1 MKSSV
6 TGELRHHS
14 IETEVTRRQ
23 LAHGGG
29 SGWLMLITM
38 RHEMKNRY
46 RVFRRGWGTF
56 YCEDLVTKKQESL
69 KTRDKDEAYR
79 LVAAKNETEDAPA
92 FSLHLARVYWKA
104 GDPAAAKRTWQ
115 HVIDEIPKLKT
126 GDTQH
131 RWRTAIKDQAFDSIR
146 DLVVLE
152 TQAEHFLKVLENG
165 SVSTNIYLRRIHNF
179 ALDMNWLPWP
189 VLPKKRWPAI
199 KFKEKRG
206 ITLAE
211 HLAIVARELNPE
223 RKAFYQLAW
232 HLGAAQSD
240 IAFLEAENIDWEHN
254 FISFARKKTGSIA
267 IMRFDED
274 VAEILRDLPGSGP
287 LFPYLRTV
295 RAGDRATEFHQRC
308 VGLKIKGVTLHSY
321 RYAWAERAKTAGY
334 PERFAQEALG
344 HNSKAVHRAY
354 ARKAKVELPS
364 LGEYERQRKMF
375 AEGKV
380 AEPVVKI
387 ART

>member
-1 MKSSV
+1 
-6 TGELRHHS
+6 
-14 IETEVTRRQ
+14 
-23 LAHGGG
+23 
-29 SGWLMLITM
+29 
-38 RHEMKNRY
+38 MKNRY
-46 RVFRRGWGTF
+46 RVFRRGWGTY
-56 YCEDLVTKKQESL
+56 YCEDLVTKKQTTL

-79 LVAAKNETEDAPA
+79 LVAAQNENEDVPA

-104 GDPAAAKRTWQ
+104 GDPVAAQRTWQ
-115 HVIDEIPKLKT
+115 HVMDEIPKLKT
-126 GDTQH
+126 GETQH
-131 RWRTAIKDQAFDSIR
+131 RWLTAIKDKAFVSLR
-146 DLVVLE
+146 NLVVLE

-165 SVSTNIYLRRIHNF
+165 SISTNIYLRRIHNF

-199 KFKEKRG
+199 KFKDKRG

-211 HLAIVARELNPE
+211 HLAIVSRELNPE

-240 IAFLEAENIDWEHN
+240 IAFLEAENIDWEHSV
-254 FISFARKKTGSIA
+254 ISFARKKTGSIA
-267 IMRFDED
+267 LMRFDED
-274 VAEILRDLPGSGP
+274 MAELLRSLPDSGP

-308 VGLKIKGVTLHSY
+308 VGLKIKGITLHSY

-375 AEGKV
+375 LEGKL
-380 AEPVVKI
+380 AEPVIKI
-387 ART
+387 VNA

>member
-1 MKSSV
+1 MN
-6 TGELRHHS
+6 RN
-14 IETEVTRRQ
+14 
-23 LAHGGG
+23 
-29 SGWLMLITM
+29 
-38 RHEMKNRY
+38 MKNRY
-46 RVFRRGWGTF
+46 RVFRRGWGTY
-56 YCEDLVTKKQESL
+56 YCEDLVTKQQITL
-69 KTRDKDEAYR
+69 KTRDKDEAFR
-79 LVAAKNETEDAPA
+79 LVAAKNETEVAPA

-104 GDPAAAKRTWQ
+104 GDPAAAQRTWQ
-115 HVIDEIPKLKT
+115 HVMDEIPKLKT
-126 GDTQH
+126 GDTQA
-131 RWRTAIKDQAFDSIR
+131 RWFTAIKDKAFDSLR
-146 DLVVLE
+146 NLVVLE
-152 TQAEHFLKVLENG
+152 TQAEHFLKVLESG
-165 SVSTNIYLRRIHNF
+165 SISTNIYLRRIHNF

-189 VLPKKRWPAI
+189 VLPKKRWPAV

-254 FISFARKKTGSIA
+254 VISFARKKTGSIA
-267 IMRFDED
+267 IMRFDRE

-375 AEGKV
+375 LEGKI
-380 AEPVVKI
+380 AEPAVQI
-387 ART
+387 ANA

>member
-1 MKSSV
+1 
-6 TGELRHHS
+6 
-14 IETEVTRRQ
+14 
-23 LAHGGG
+23 
-29 SGWLMLITM
+29 
-38 RHEMKNRY
+38 MKNRY
-46 RVFRRGWGTF
+46 RVFRRGCGTF
-56 YCEDLVTKKQESL
+56 YCEDLVTKKQTTL

-79 LVAAKNETEDAPA
+79 LVAAQNENEDAPA

-104 GDPAAAKRTWQ
+104 GDPVAAQRTWQ
-115 HVIDEIPKLKT
+115 HVMDEIPKLKT
-126 GDTQH
+126 GETHH
-131 RWRTAIKDQAFDSIR
+131 RWLTAIKDKAFASLR
-146 DLVVLE
+146 NLVVLE

-165 SVSTNIYLRRIHNF
+165 SISTNIYLRRIHNF

-199 KFKEKRG
+199 KFKDKRG

-211 HLAIVARELNPE
+211 HLAIVSRELNPE

-240 IAFLEAENIDWEHN
+240 IAFLEAENIDWEHSV
-254 FISFARKKTGSIA
+254 ISFARKKTGSIA
-267 IMRFDED
+267 LMRFDEEM
-274 VAEILRDLPGSGP
+274 AELLRSLPDSGP

-375 AEGKV
+375 LEGKL
-380 AEPVVKI
+380 AEPVIKI
-387 ART
+387 VNA